1 MASAMGQLVIDGLSM
16 GLVYVLLASGLN
28 LILST
33 PRILF
38 IAYGQLYMIGAY
50 IVWYLMVPFELPF
63 YVALPAAMIVTA
75 ILGGIIYRVIFQY
88 IQYKERQFLTNI
100 VAATGLMMLMAQ
112 AAFWIFGTESRGVP
126 SVFAGMLHIGNLNL
140 SVEKLVLII
149 LTLAVLVGLHLLLQK
164 TRVGRAMRAVSFN
177 SDVAALQGVN
187 PNITYMATMMVGCA
201 LAGFAGGIMAP
212 VFALSPTM
220 GGITLLVL
228 LVVMLGGIG
237 SMPGAIIAGLIL
249 GLTLSFGQYFGGEV
263 GAYIG
268 AKGSGGGLAQIFFF
282 IVIGIILFFRS
293 GGLLGQP
300 GEEIPL

>member
-1 MASAMGQLVIDGLSM
+1 MVSAMGQLVIDGLAM

-38 IAYGQLYMIGAY
+38 IAYGELYMLGAY
-50 IVWYLMVPFELPF
+50 IVWYLMVPYQLPF
-63 YVALPAAMIVTA
+63 YVALPVATIAPA
-75 ILGGIIYRVIFQY
+75 ILGGIIYRLIFQR
-88 IQYKERQFLTNI
+88 IQYMERQFLTNI

-112 AAFWIFGTESRGVP
+112 AAFFIFGTESRGMP
-126 SVFAGMLHIGNLNL
+126 SVFTGMIRLGPLSI

-149 LTLAVLVGLHLLLQK
+149 LTLAVLISLHLFLQK
-164 TRVGRAMRAVSFN
+164 TRIGRAMRAVSFN
-177 SDVAALQGVN
+177 ADVAALQGVN
-187 PNITYMATMMVGCA
+187 PNITYLATMMVGCA

-212 VFALSPTM
+212 VFAISPTM
-220 GGITLLVL
+220 GAVTLLVL

-237 SMPGAIIAGLIL
+237 SMPGAILAGLIL
-249 GLTLSFGQYFGGEV
+249 GITLSFGQYF
-263 GAYIG
+263 I
-268 AKGSGGGLAQIFFF
+268 GSGLSQILFFV
-282 IVIGIILFFRS
+282 VIGIILFFRP